1 MKKCT
6 LFLTFAA
13 LIFMLTLPT
22 AAAQTESGVSFP
34 PSEWNEFNSSV
45 PDELRDKLPEG
56 SLDNGEGFAENV
68 SEMSKSEYII
78 SAILDALG
86 LELRGAAK
94 LFLTLTAVL
103 MISAV
108 FGTTAQGTENPAL
121 VSAMRFCASA
131 AVISV
136 AVGSLYSHF
145 SDVEVFF
152 GKLGTL
158 MNGMIPVTAGI
169 WAMGGNVSTASVG
182 SASFYVILNVCQS
195 LLAGSLIPVCCVL
208 SVLGFCD
215 AISDEIKVG
224 RIMNAVK
231 KIYNFILVGVM
242 TVLVSS
248 LAAQTAIAASADTA
262 AAKAARLAS
271 GTLIPVVG
279 GSVGET
285 LRTLSGGVSYLKGLF
300 GVGGI
305 ILIALLVLPLA
316 LSVLLTR
323 FVFLLSGGIADML
336 GCSGEARLLDNL
348 GEVYGSIL
356 AVISGVCVTFILALC
371 IFMQTVVA
379 VA

>member
-1 MKKCT
+1 MKKYKL
-6 LFLTFAA
+6 LFALVALAFVFVLPVSAA
-13 LIFMLTLPT
+13 E
-22 AAAQTESGVSFP
+22 TEAGVSFP
-34 PSEWNEFNSSV
+34 QDEWEDFNALV
-45 PDELRDKLPEG
+45 PDELRDRLPDG
-56 SLDNGEGFAENV
+56 SLEDGDSFADNV
-68 SEMSKSEYII
+68 SQMSKSEYII
-78 SAILDALG
+78 AAIADSLG
-86 LELRGAAK
+86 LELGGAAK
-94 LFLTLTAVL
+94 LFLTLVAVL

-108 FGTTAQGTENPAL
+108 FGTVSQGMANPAL
-121 VSAMRFCASA
+121 VSAMRFCSSA

-136 AVGSLYSHF
+136 TVGSLYSHF
-145 SDVEVFF
+145 SDAEAFF
-152 GKLGTL
+152 DKLGAL
-158 MNGMIPVTAGI
+158 VNGMIPVTAGI

-182 SASFYVILNVCQS
+182 SATFYVTLNVCQG

-215 AISDEIKVG
+215 ALSDEMRMG
-224 RIMNAVK
+224 RVMNAVK
-231 KIYNFILVGVM
+231 KIYNFVLVAVM

-248 LAAQTAIAASADTA
+248 LAGQTAIAASADTA

-285 LRTLSGGVSYLKGLF
+285 LRTLAGGVGYLKSLF

-305 ILIALLVLPLA
+305 ILIVLLVLPLA

-336 GCSGEARLLDNL
+336 GCTGEARLLDNL
-348 GEVYGSIL
+348 GEVYGSML
-356 AVISGVCVTFILALC
+356 AVISGVCVTFILTLC